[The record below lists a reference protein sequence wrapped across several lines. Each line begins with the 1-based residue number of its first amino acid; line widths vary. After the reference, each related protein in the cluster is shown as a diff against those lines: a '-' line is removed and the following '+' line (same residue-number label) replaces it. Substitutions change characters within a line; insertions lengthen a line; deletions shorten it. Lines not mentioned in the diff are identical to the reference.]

1 MESVKTSAHKSDMPV
16 PRYVEV
22 AHWLYEQ
29 QRFLSAREAAT
40 QFGDTPWSM
49 GYVFAKIRRRS
60 DIFVFDER
68 QVRVSGGK
76 QNLIRVNS
84 IRPYRFDEKNHIQ
97 LQCSESDNVERPLT
111 WHDLLC
117 CQWSDLIDM
126 QRGICSAIESKCID

>member
-1 MESVKTSAHKSDMPV
+1 MSDNKSDALV

-29 QRFLSAREAAT
+29 QRFLSARETAT

-49 GYVFAKIRRRS
+49 GYIFAKIRRRP

-68 QVRVSGGK
+68 QVRISGGK
-76 QNLIRVNS
+76 QILIRVNY
-84 IRPYRFDEKNHIQ
+84 IRPYRLDEKNQIQ
-97 LQCSESDNVERPLT
+97 RQCSDRDNVGRPLT

-117 CQWSDLIDM
+117 CKWSDLIDM
-126 QRGICSAIESKCID
+126 QRDICSAIESKSMC